1 MTFITIATSATS
13 VIAVIVAA
21 VLLYFLRKRSEQLRA
36 ATAAKEA
43 IRAEYTAE
51 RDRLSAATADARRLL
66 DEAMAITASERTAA
80 KQNAEAAKQAE
91 AALAEVTLRAERA
104 EQALAE
110 ATAKAKQT
118 ATTAADEEAA
128 RRLFARELALRR
140 SITAAIEL
148 LMNASASPSAE
159 LLREEVASCISSL
172 NDALTKK

>member
-66 DEAMAITASERTAA
+66 DEAVAITASERTAA

-110 ATAKAKQT
+110 ATAKET
-118 ATTAADEEAA
+118 ETTAADEEAA